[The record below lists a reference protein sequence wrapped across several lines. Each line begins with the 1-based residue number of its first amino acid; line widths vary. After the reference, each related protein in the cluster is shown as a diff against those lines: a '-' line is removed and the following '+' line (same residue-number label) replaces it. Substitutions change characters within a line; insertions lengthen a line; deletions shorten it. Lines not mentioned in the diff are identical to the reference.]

1 MIAQRKLTNRV
12 VVKSDDAAVQAA
24 VTLLTRRRLTAISYR
39 WICECCGMVH
49 TGSAPARCESCGKE
63 VTLAREADLPREMGT
78 RW

>member
-1 MIAQRKLTNRV
+1 MIAQSKLTNKA

-24 VTLLTRRRLTAISYR
+24 VSLLTRRPTIISYR

-49 TGSAPARCESCGKE
+49 TGYTPVRCESCGKE
-63 VTLAREADLPREMGT
+63 VTLAHESDLPREMGT

>member
-1 MIAQRKLTNRV
+1 MIAQRKLTNKA

-24 VTLLTRRRLTAISYR
+24 VSLFTRRPTIIAYR

-49 TGSAPARCESCGKE
+49 TGSVPASCDSCGSQD
-63 VTLAREADLPREMGT
+63 VMLARESDLPREMGT

>member
-1 MIAQRKLTNRV
+1 MIAQRKLTNKV

-24 VTLLTRRRLTAISYR
+24 VSLLTRRPPTIISYR

-49 TGSAPARCESCGKE
+49 TGSTPSRCESCGKE
-63 VTLAREADLPREMGT
+63 VTLAHESDLPREMGS

>member
-1 MIAQRKLTNRV
+1 MIAQRKLTNKA
-12 VVKSDDAAVQAA
+12 VVKSDDAAVQTA
-24 VTLLTRRRLTAISYR
+24 VSLLTRPPAIVSYR

-49 TGSAPARCESCGKE
+49 TGSVPASCESCGGQE

>member
-1 MIAQRKLTNRV
+1 MIAQRKLTNKA

-24 VTLLTRRRLTAISYR
+24 VSLLARRPTTISYR

-49 TGSAPARCESCGKE
+49 TGSAPVQCESCGKQ
-63 VTLAREADLPREMGT
+63 VTLAHESELPREMGT

>member
-1 MIAQRKLTNRV
+1 VIAQRKLTNKA

-24 VTLLTRRRLTAISYR
+24 VTLLARRPTTISYR

-49 TGSAPARCESCGKE
+49 TGSAPTRCDSCGKQ
-63 VTLAREADLPREMGT
+63 VTLARETDLPREMGT

>member
-1 MIAQRKLTNRV
+1 MIAQRKLTNRA

-24 VTLLTRRRLTAISYR
+24 VSLLTRRGTIISYR

-49 TGSAPARCESCGKE
+49 TGSMPVQCESCGKE
-63 VTLAREADLPREMGT
+63 VTLARESDLPREMGT